1 MTPEDLDQLRQLKN
15 LMDSGV
21 LSAEDFEAQKN
32 LILTSTGNNVVSSRR
47 RLDEMFAAGADVPRS
62 VKSTNDTV
70 LAAQRA
76 AVRVQ
81 FISFLLA
88 IAGVLFGLILMA
100 QKDEYNEENPFLGAG
115 IGVAVNAVTLAVI
128 LFAVGKYMEARLMQG
143 SERRGNHSDT

>member
-32 LILTSTGNNVVSSRR
+32 LIFASSDGQVVSTRR
-47 RLDEMFAAGADVPRS
+47 RLDEMFAAGADVPRP
-62 VKSTNDTV
+62 VKSTSETV
-70 LAAQRA
+70 SAAQRA

-81 FISFLLA
+81 IISYLFA
-88 IAGVLFGLILMA
+88 IAGVLFGVILMV

-115 IGVAVNAVTLAVI
+115 IGVAVNAVTLSII
-128 LFAVGKYMEARLMQG
+128 LFAFGKYMEARLMQG
-143 SERRGNHSDT
+143 SDQKGNHSDT